1 MFDKSKQSPAINEGD
16 IIPHADLVLSCD
28 RVTLQ
33 VILPKSLTRK
43 EADRLMPGFDMAK
56 SLLEERV
63 VTDTDAV
70 YQRSLVSPAMNE
82 DDEVA

>member
-1 MFDKSKQSPAINEGD
+1 MFDKSKQPPATKQGD

-56 SLLEERV
+56 SLLEERI

-70 YQRSLVSPAMNE
+70 YQRSLASPTMME
-82 DDEVA
+82 DDEAA